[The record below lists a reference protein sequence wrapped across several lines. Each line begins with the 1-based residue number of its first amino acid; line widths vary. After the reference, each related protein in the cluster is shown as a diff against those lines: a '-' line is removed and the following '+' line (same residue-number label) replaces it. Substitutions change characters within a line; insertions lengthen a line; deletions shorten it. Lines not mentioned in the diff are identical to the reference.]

1 MLEPRIQQQ
10 FFEAA
15 DLQNQAAS
23 ILARPV
29 AQAAEVLW
37 GCFTNGAKVMVAGC
51 DAGGA
56 LASVIG
62 AAFAGR
68 FERARPPLPAMTL
81 RDDAG
86 ATLAQQVLALGQ
98 PGDVFLALDTGG
110 RSEPLRQAAE
120 AAHNKDMTLIVLTG
134 ADIGPWRQMLLDTD
148 VHIAVPHE
156 RAARVAETQ
165 LLVLHSLCDAVDLQL
180 MGEQESL

>member
-15 DLQNQAAS
+15 DLQNLAAS
-23 ILARPV
+23 LLARTV
-29 AQAAEVLW
+29 AQAAETLW
-37 GCFTNGAKVMVAGC
+37 GCVTNGAKLMVAGC
-51 DAGGA
+51 DVGGA
-56 LASVIG
+56 LASVMG

-68 FERARPPLPAMTL
+68 FERERPPLPALTL

-86 ATLAQQVLALGQ
+86 ATLAQQVMALGQ
-98 PGDVFLALDTGG
+98 PGDVFMALDTGG
-110 RSEPLRQAAE
+110 RCEPLLE
-120 AAHNKDMTLIVLTG
+120 AAHAAHDKDMTLIVLTG
-134 ADIGPWRQMLLDTD
+134 ADAGPWRGTLLDTD

-180 MGEQESL
+180 MGEQESS

>member
-37 GCFTNGAKVMVAGC
+37 GCFTNGAKVMVAGS

-86 ATLAQQVLALGQ
+86 ATLVQQILAL
-98 PGDVFLALDTGG
+98 
-110 RSEPLRQAAE
+110 
-120 AAHNKDMTLIVLTG
+120 
-134 ADIGPWRQMLLDTD
+134 
-148 VHIAVPHE
+148 
-156 RAARVAETQ
+156 
-165 LLVLHSLCDAVDLQL
+165 
-180 MGEQESL
+180 